1 MSTET
6 KRDKTKICCLD
17 LDKELIEY
25 LKARFEIY
33 NGSLGRPVQ
42 VAGCN
47 KFGLNLLLNYVLP
60 DNLQEYEVFIE
71 DMVKKESIQYKKE
84 DNTLTYISG
93 KEAYYFNSNPPQT
106 EFNPCPYGSKVLQIR
121 IKNQRMR
128 PAIKIAFQE
137 QFIGADY
144 VISEIST
151 SHNYTNES
159 ANN

>member
-60 DNLQEYEVFIE
+60 DNLQEYG
-71 DMVKKESIQYKKE
+71 
-84 DNTLTYISG
+84 NT
-93 KEAYYFNSNPPQT
+93 K
-106 EFNPCPYGSKVLQIR
+106 
-121 IKNQRMR
+121 
-128 PAIKIAFQE
+128 
-137 QFIGADY
+137 
-144 VISEIST
+144 
-151 SHNYTNES
+151 
-159 ANN
+159 